1 MEDLAEHEL
10 RRSITDTDSPAWHIR
25 AAAGRRLAAAPHI
38 EGVAGV
44 LHRLLLDTKDTGVTS
59 DTAAALLARKDLAGL
74 RALLAAR
81 ATASDEAT
89 ADQLA
94 AELDCDPR
102 WTAQEDDAELIRQ
115 LRSLTTDTD
124 PEVRAEARLRLS
136 RLHRQEERPTPNP

>member
-1 MEDLAEHEL
+1 MKNHTEQEL
-10 RRSITDTDSPAWHIR
+10 RRFITDADSPAWHIR

-74 RALLAAR
+74 RAVLAAR
-81 ATASDEAT
+81 ATAPDETT

-94 AELDCDPR
+94 AEL
-102 WTAQEDDAELIRQ
+102 
-115 LRSLTTDTD
+115 
-124 PEVRAEARLRLS
+124 
-136 RLHRQEERPTPNP
+136 RPTPNP